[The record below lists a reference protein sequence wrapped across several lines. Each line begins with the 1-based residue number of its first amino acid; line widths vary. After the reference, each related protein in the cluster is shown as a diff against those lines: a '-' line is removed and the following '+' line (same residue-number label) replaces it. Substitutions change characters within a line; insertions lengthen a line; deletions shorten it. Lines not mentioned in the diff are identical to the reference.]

1 MVCLSVRRI
10 SISYCQATTRE
21 GQPCRAHHVK
31 GSPYCFWHAP
41 HLERRRK
48 WAAHM
53 GGLATL
59 EDRRKRRDE
68 REGRLK
74 TLRALEQALAVAR
87 QLYGFN
93 K

>member
-1 MVCLSVRRI
+1 M
-10 SISYCQATTRE
+10 SYCQATTRE

-31 GSPYCFWHAP
+31 DSLYCYWHEPA
-41 HLERRRK
+41 HRRARLRASHK
-48 WAAHM
+48 

-59 EDRRKRRDE
+59 EDMQQRKRE
-68 REGRLK
+68 REERLRI
-74 TLRALEQALAVAR
+74 LARLEQALASAR